1 LLVYLERVGQLRYM
15 HHRARTVD
23 GALEVLRKW
32 PQDQYRDYSLGY
44 VGFHEAL
51 ELCTSD
57 AEG

>member
-1 LLVYLERVGQLRYM
+1 MYLERVGQLRYM